1 MEVWLVTAVVLAA
14 LVLGLL
20 VGIGVV
26 VDVVGEG
33 LDVIV
38 MVGNS
43 VLVVVWLVI
52 TVVLF
57 VEAVDIVVED

>member
-1 MEVWLVTAVVLAA
+1 M
-14 LVLGLL
+14 LGLL
-20 VGIGVV
+20 VVVGVV
-26 VDVVGEG
+26 VDIVGEG

-52 TVVLF
+52 TVVLV
-57 VEAVDIVVED
+57 VEAFDNVVED

>member
-26 VDVVGEG
+26 VEVVGDG